1 MVFLDWIL
9 DCVAARNA
17 VSQSSG
23 FENYLALCLA
33 VQLISCII
41 TVLGADP
48 VPSERAV
55 ESKYLLPSLP

>member
-1 MVFLDWIL
+1 M
-9 DCVAARNA
+9 AAGNTI
-17 VSQSSG
+17 SQSLG

-41 TVLGADP
+41 TVLGAGP
-48 VPSERAV
+48 VPLESAV